1 MNLETY
7 SHILILSVE
16 KSKYITLKRD
26 IFSISIDRALIL
38 KEIDTVQKWPRSSC
52 SLKNNLRV
60 VVLVVG
66 EIVGGVTLV
75 VGDTERYTI
84 VLYKHFCYLH
94 IYIFIYISV
103 S

>member
-1 MNLETY
+1 M
-7 SHILILSVE
+7 E
-16 KSKYITLKRD
+16 KSKYLTLKHD

-38 KEIDTVQKWPRSSC
+38 KEIDTVQNGHDHHA
-52 SLKNNLRV
+52 LLNNLRV

-75 VGDTERYTI
+75 VGDTERYTK

>member
-1 MNLETY
+1 MIFFLYQKTELLF
-7 SHILILSVE
+7 SRRLIQ
-16 KSKYITLKRD
+16 SKNGHD
-26 IFSISIDRALIL
+26 HHALL
-38 KEIDTVQKWPRSSC
+38 
-52 SLKNNLRV
+52 NNLRV